1 MIKNKEFAVLEC
13 IGYSGMLNILDIIK
27 LYNTFEN
34 EKLPESILLEFG
46 NKMDN
51 VYFIAMFNNA
61 PLNLLKD
68 LYIIYPEKI
77 YLNVKVK
84 EKDRS
89 FYSWAFDEEDWE
101 SIISYTLCINRKI
114 DNVNEKINFFIEIFS
129 QDPEKLKNNDWGR
142 IFYLTCMTINKLSID
157 RIMNIIHANPDFA
170 KYKCPDREYP
180 IYVAIHNDA
189 PFKIINELLNIY
201 PDIAKEA
208 IYNRAKG
215 YLLHQI
221 LFNRKLASTKLLS
234 YEFMNNL
241 VSLYPDALK
250 KTDVNGVYP
259 LHLLLIYQ
267 NINIEEKIKI
277 INLFRKVYPSCIYK
291 KIKIFRNDDRIFY
304 SYCDN
309 KLQYYSEESDNENSD
324 SKENDNKNSDS
335 KENDNENSDFEESNN
350 ENSDF
355 EESDN
360 EDKSYHCYH
369 NYGYY
374 TPAQLAGFL
383 CEPFE
388 LMKALM
394 P

>member
-1 MIKNKEFAVLEC
+1 
-13 IGYSGMLNILDIIK
+13 
-27 LYNTFEN
+27 
-34 EKLPESILLEFG
+34 
-46 NKMDN
+46 
-51 VYFIAMFNNA
+51 
-61 PLNLLKD
+61 
-68 LYIIYPEKI
+68 
-77 YLNVKVK
+77 
-84 EKDRS
+84 
-89 FYSWAFDEEDWE
+89 
-101 SIISYTLCINRKI
+101 
-114 DNVNEKINFFIEIFS
+114 
-129 QDPEKLKNNDWGR
+129 
-142 IFYLTCMTINKLSID
+142 
-157 RIMNIIHANPDFA
+157 MNIIHANPDFA
-170 KYKCPDREYP
+170 KCKCPDREYP

-201 PDIAKEA
+201 PDIAKVA
-208 IYNRAKG
+208 IYERGKG

-221 LFNRKLASTKLLS
+221 LFNRELASTKLLS
-234 YEFMNNL
+234 YEFINNL

-250 KTDVNGVYP
+250 KTNVNGVYP
-259 LHLLLIYQ
+259 LNLLLIYQ

-291 KIKIFRNDDRIFY
+291 KIKIFRNDDSIHY

-324 SKENDNKNSDS
+324 SEESDNENSDS
-335 KENDNENSDFEESNN
+335 KENDNENSDFEENDN
-350 ENSDF
+350 ENIGFGEYFSEKSDF
-355 EESDN
+355 EEYYSEESDN

-369 NYGYY
+369 NYGNY